1 LSSGREAALQDRI
14 VDIIGSLASKYKFNG
29 LEFSKVERDYPIDG
43 KKPDIVLFRKPDD
56 APFLIIETKRKY
68 THGSRSSFQPLS
80 TAAVGQAIGYVA
92 VYASS
97 TLAGAAG
104 TIPFFATAD
113 PREIAIFRTP
123 EDVMSFVDIKAV
135 EGRDYERAIKPGKYT
150 KLINECL
157 LFYGRIDLSE
167 QFFTKV
173 LDTLA
178 KDYSGLI
185 KGKIRPGWAVINLL
199 RSFVER
205 VSEKSEPMVR
215 LRAER
220 DEALKN
226 RLEEMEE
233 KLGYAPDPRTLA
245 RMMSYVLM
253 NKLIFYKVLEGKYR
267 LPRMA
272 LLDTSSKTKFLEEL
286 ERYFMRAMEATKDF
300 EPIFRTGI
308 YDMIDL
314 PDEAGVL
321 EDINDFIQTL
331 ESFSLEDIVD
341 LSGYIYEELIPPE
354 ERHQLGQF
362 YTPPAICELIV
373 KWAIRSP
380 DDVVFDP
387 GCGSGGFLLA
397 AYRELVRL
405 KTGKAEIPPPEGVHE
420 KIMDQLYGLDINPFP
435 AHLTAVN
442 IAMKDAR
449 SPSTNLNVI
458 ESDFFLLEPRTK
470 VFSPY
475 TVKTAAGEVKREIVI
490 PCADAVVGNPPY
502 TRWVEIPESTQNAI
516 RDKMG
521 RVIKEY
527 GLTPQLSR
535 GMEPGIYVYWII
547 HATQFL
553 KDSGRLGMIV
563 SNLWMQTDYG
573 VGLGNFL
580 LDHYRVRAVI
590 DFTLRLFRAL
600 TSTCVILLE
609 REEDPKR
616 RDDNEVV
623 FIHMPGSV
631 ESIEVEEILRAVEEK
646 TSDKLYVRTMK
657 QREVPRDRK
666 WVDVFFGSV
675 NEIFSHPLMTKL
687 GDLFEPSRSNTVWGI
702 WALSHGKRPDVG
714 ASDFA
719 YLSPSKLETHNL
731 EHVSYP
737 AAPLEKALIYPAIT
751 SARDTT
757 HFTFTEEDWKRLFKE
772 DRECLMFIGHEPR
785 DRLPQE
791 VLKYI
796 KWGEPVCPQCGK
808 RIERADDQFKCESGH
823 IIPQA
828 EKCTT
833 ALRGSRGGGRLA
845 CETESARVREREGK
859 YFYGWY
865 DLGGVISAPI
875 FAIRQA
881 RYKTRFVWCRF
892 PVAMYDA
899 LISFIP
905 KGGLK
910 LSEAQIKALLAYL
923 NSSFSQ
929 YHVETRGRYI
939 AKGPIGLEVSIAR
952 EMPVLDVR
960 RLSNQQLESLASL
973 FDKLEAEARRI
984 GGASEREQ
992 VELLKPAINEID
1004 RAVAEILGMPEAMV
1018 ELVQKQVDM
1027 LIERRVAGSKEES
1040 IQSVRGE
1047 SESRIRPPKRRRRT
1061 KSAPPAS
1068 ELLDRF
1074 MGSAQ

>member
-1 LSSGREAALQDRI
+1 LSSAREAALQDCI

-92 VYASS
+92 VHASS
-97 TLAGAAG
+97 TSAGASG

-490 PCADAVVGNPPY
+490 PYFDAVIGNPPY
-502 TRWVEIPESTQNAI
+502 TRWDEISENTKTFIKEKLSFI
-516 RDKMG
+516 
-521 RVIKEY
+521 IKEY
-527 GLTPQLSR
+527 ELLKGSEGGLRAAQN
-535 GMEPGIYVYWII
+535 PGIYEFWII
-547 HATQFL
+547 HASKFA
-553 KDSGRLGMIV
+553 KERGRIGMII
-563 SNLWMQTDYG
+563 SDLWLQTDYG
-573 VGLGNFL
+573 IKFSHFL
-580 LDHYRVRAVI
+580 LDNFKIKAII
-590 DFTLRLFRAL
+590 DFSQRLFRIPLIATL
-600 TSTCVILLE
+600 VLLLE
-609 REEDPKR
+609 KCGDEKERN
-616 RDDNEVV
+616 DNLVK
-623 FIHMPGSV
+623 FIYINKEISV
-631 ESIEVEEILRAVEEK
+631 KEILEIIENNVPIEGIIVKEIPQRSLPRNEK
-646 TSDKLYVRTMK
+646 WIGLLFTNISDTLYK
-657 QREVPRDRK
+657 
-666 WVDVFFGSV
+666 
-675 NEIFSHPLMTKL
+675 NEKYVKAS
-687 GDLFEPSRSNTVWGI
+687 DLFEISRGSVKWFMEKLAGSGADPFFYLAPDEVERWGI
-702 WALSHGKRPDVG
+702 KEYV
-714 ASDFA
+714 
-719 YLSPSKLETHNL
+719 
-731 EHVSYP
+731 YP
-737 AAPLEKALIYPAIT
+737 ALL
-751 SARDTT
+751 SARYTT
-757 HFTFTEEDWKRLFKE
+757 FFSFNKMDWERIKAENKR
-772 DRECLMFIGHEPR
+772 CYMFICHKPKTA
-785 DRLPQE
+785 LPPE

-796 KWGEPVCPQCGK
+796 KWGETECRSSERRGRGAVCSQAVACQQ
-808 RIERADDQFKCESGH
+808 RSRAKG
-823 IIPQA
+823 
-828 EKCTT
+828 
-833 ALRGSRGGGRLA
+833 
-845 CETESARVREREGK
+845 
-859 YFYGWY
+859 YYGWY
-865 DLGGVISAPI
+865 DLGDVSPVLI
-875 FAIRQA
+875 FAIYQA
-881 RYKTRFVWCRF
+881 WHKTRFVWCRF
-892 PVAMYDA
+892 PVAMYHA
-899 LISFIP
+899 LISLIP
-905 KGGLK
+905 KEGLE

-929 YHVETRGRYI
+929 YYVETKGRRSGGGI
-939 AKGPIGLEVSIAR
+939 IGFEVSIAR

-960 RLSNQQLESLASL
+960 RLSNQQLEALASL

-1004 RAVAEILGMPEAMV
+1004 RAVAEILGMPEATV